1 MRWDRPI
8 LTDCGGFQVF
18 SLSDLR
24 TITEEGVEFRSHL
37 DINGKLRPCEK
48 VSEIS
53 TNFVIGTIDEG
64 FDINQVKKLLNIG
77 QITEEECKKCWA
89 IRLCKIC
96 AEKADAVSELSP
108 ELKLER
114 CSIIKS
120 VTREKL
126 IDIAYLKKMKVL

>member
-1 MRWDRPI
+1 MP
-8 LTDCGGFQVF
+8 G
-18 SLSDLR
+18 R
-24 TITEEGVEFRSHL
+24 TRLIV